1 MMLGDTT
8 SHHGASTPSLWY
20 SARLVAGGGIGR
32 PQSTGVQTAYGISF
46 EPLRESSMIKFTVL
60 VVRRPDITA
69 AQFHR
74 RWLIDHG
81 SLAKRYLPLLRVH
94 RYVQSHVI
102 DSPSVA
108 AIAKI
113 RDWTSN
119 PYDGI
124 VEAWWGSEEEMAA
137 GFASKE
143 AQEASEILAKDE
155 QEFCDSGTTVFLARE
170 YELFR
175 RDDFE
180 F

>member
-1 MMLGDTT
+1 MMLSDTP
-8 SHHGASTPSLWY
+8 SNHRAPTPSLWY
-20 SARLVAGGGIGR
+20 SARLIASSGIGR
-32 PQSTGVQTAYGISF
+32 PHSTGVQTAYGISL
-46 EPLRESSMIKFTVL
+46 EPIRESSMIKFTVL
-60 VVRRPDITA
+60 VVRRPDITP
-69 AQFHR
+69 AQFHK

-81 SLAKRYLPLLRVH
+81 LLAKRYLPLLRVH

-102 DSPSVA
+102 DSPSVD

-124 VEAWWGSEEEMAA
+124 VEAWWESEEEMAA
-137 GFASKE
+137 GFASEE
-143 AQEASEILAKDE
+143 AQKASAILAKDE
-155 QEFCDSGTTVFLARE
+155 REFCDSRTIVFLAKE

-175 RDDFE
+175 RDDFV